1 MDSMASVSNVGVPPA
16 SLMESAYLGPCRIL
30 GRHITR
36 VTRADSET
44 ILCPEYCDGHCRMRQ
59 RAFDEAALQDP
70 SAAAASSATRCVML
84 TA

>member
-1 MDSMASVSNVGVPPA
+1 MDSMASVSSAGVPPA

-44 ILCPEYCDGHCRMRQ
+44 ILCAEYCDGQCRLRQ
-59 RAFDEAALQDP
+59 GGFDMSTAQET
-70 SAAAASSATRCVML
+70 SAASTSIGTRCIML